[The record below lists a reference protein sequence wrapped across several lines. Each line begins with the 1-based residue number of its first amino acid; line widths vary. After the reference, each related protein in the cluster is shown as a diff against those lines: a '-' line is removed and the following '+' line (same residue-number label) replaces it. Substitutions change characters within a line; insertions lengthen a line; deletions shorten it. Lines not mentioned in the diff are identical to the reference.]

1 MIKHYV
7 ESPSVTICRQN
18 RALSQNTDLEV
29 EKSLKVHKSG
39 TDLVCKRQTLFVFLK
54 INF

>member
-7 ESPSVTICRQN
+7 ESPTVTICRQN

-29 EKSLKVHKSG
+29 EKSLKVA
-39 TDLVCKRQTLFVFLK
+39 
-54 INF
+54 